1 MFNVFINLTFGYNFS
16 WSLEHTLDLSL
27 FNDWWKHTTSDKFI
41 LQIEWDCNFRQT
53 WLNISSKFWRN
64 LLRKLM
70 THLGETDQ
78 PSFCCR
84 VHSFA
89 LCGDK
94 THLWWH
100 VHNPSPPWA
109 RSPMKEKTK
118 TEYKI
123 EHNWTW
129 SLLREISVQNLE
141 YLFSSSLARISWWG
155 EMELLTSPPRSH
167 PIFHPDN
174 LPRCRRD

>member
-53 WLNISSKFWRN
+53 WLNISSILWRN

-70 THLGETDQ
+70 THLRETNQ
-78 PSFCCR
+78 SSFCCWM
-84 VHSFA
+84 HSFA

-118 TEYKI
+118 TEYKMI
-123 EHNWTW
+123 IDTRNKCAKPRIPFFFIAGKN
-129 SLLREISVQNLE
+129 LLVRWNGAVNITANISSHL
-141 YLFSSSLARISWWG
+141 SSR
-155 EMELLTSPPRSH
+155 
-167 PIFHPDN
+167 
-174 LPRCRRD
+174 